1 MFTSAAASKVS
12 YNINPKCRRIIKHD
26 TSPFPEGNLK
36 TLRQQRFPPQGNLNI
51 QKKIPI
57 FAADLKV
64 TNTMWVV
71 LSLVSAVLLGFY
83 DIFKK
88 QTVVNNAIIPV
99 LFYSTLVSGLM
110 FLPFVLLSRFKPYVL
125 DGDFMHKFYIM
136 PLNLQQHLFIVGK
149 AAIIMASWMF
159 SYSAMKNLPIT
170 VVGPVNQLRPAIS
183 VILLFLIFQEKLTWL
198 QWTGVVLA
206 IVSFYLMNR
215 SGKLEGIHFKSN
227 KWVYMLLASAV
238 LVALSGVYDRFL
250 LVGENAKISP
260 IAIQAWYSIYDFLMM
275 AVLFFFIWLPKRKEQ
290 LFEWRWG
297 IVAMAVFV
305 TFGDV
310 VYLHALQL
318 PDAIVVLIPLIL
330 YGVRLVVSFI
340 YGIFGFKEQ
349 NIKSKIV
356 PLLMVLAA
364 LVCLCLKA

>member
-1 MFTSAAASKVS
+1 
-12 YNINPKCRRIIKHD
+12 
-26 TSPFPEGNLK
+26 
-36 TLRQQRFPPQGNLNI
+36 
-51 QKKIPI
+51 
-57 FAADLKV
+57 
-64 TNTMWVV
+64 MWVV
-71 LSLVSAVLLGFY
+71 LSLISAVLLGFY

-110 FLPFVLLSRFKPYVL
+110 FLPFVLLSQFKPYIFE
-125 DGDFMHKFYIM
+125 GDFMQKLFIE
-136 PLNLQQHLFIVGK
+136 PLTLRQHLLIMGK
-149 AAIIMASWMF
+149 TALILASWMF
-159 SYSAMKNLPIT
+159 SYSAMKHLPIT

-227 KWVYMLLASAV
+227 KWVYMLLGSAI
-238 LVALSGVYDRFL
+238 LVALSGVYDKFL
-250 LVGENAKISP
+250 LSKENISP
-260 IAIQAWYSIYDFLMM
+260 AL
-275 AVLFFFIWLPKRKEQ
+275 LIWLPKRKEQ
-290 LFEWRWG
+290 PFEWRWG

-305 TFGDV
+305 TVADV
-310 VYLHALQL
+310 IYLTGLKQ
-318 PDAIVVLIPLIL
+318 DAAVVVLIPLIL

-340 YGIFGFKEQ
+340 YGIFGFKEK
-349 NIKSKIV
+349 NIRSKII

-364 LVCLCLKA
+364 LVCLCV

>member
-1 MFTSAAASKVS
+1 
-12 YNINPKCRRIIKHD
+12 
-26 TSPFPEGNLK
+26 
-36 TLRQQRFPPQGNLNI
+36 
-51 QKKIPI
+51 
-57 FAADLKV
+57 
-64 TNTMWVV
+64 MWVV

-99 LFYSTLVSGLM
+99 LFYSTLISSLI
-110 FLPFVLLSRFKPYVL
+110 FLPFVLLSQFKPYVFE
-125 DGDFMHKFYIM
+125 GAFMQKLFIE
-136 PLNLQQHLFIVGK
+136 PLTVRQHLLVLGK
-149 AAIIMASWMF
+149 TAIILASWMF
-159 SYSAMKNLPIT
+159 SYSAMKHLPIT

-227 KWVYMLLASAV
+227 KWVYMLLGSAV
-238 LVALSGVYDRFL
+238 LVALSGVYDKFL
-250 LVGENAKISP
+250 LSKESISP
-260 IAIQAWYSIYDFLMM
+260 ATIQAWYSIYDFLMM
-275 AVLFFFIWLPKRKEQ
+275 AIMLFALWFPKRKEQ
-290 LFEWRWG
+290 PFEWRWG

-305 TFGDV
+305 TVADV
-310 VYLHALQL
+310 IYLTGLAQE
-318 PDAIVVLIPLIL
+318 AAVVVLIPLIL
-330 YGVRLVVSFI
+330 YGVRLVVSFV
-340 YGIFGFKEQ
+340 YGIFGFKEK
-349 NIKSKIV
+349 NIRSKII